1 MDNNEDITQ
10 ALKVLREG
18 GVILYPTDTI
28 WGLGCDPT
36 NDAAVKRIFRIKSR
50 TDSKSL
56 IILVNCEAMLERYVN
71 NIPEVAREVIAVS
84 DQPITIVYPGAK
96 NLAPSVV
103 AEDGSVAIRICMDEF
118 CQKLIERFRK
128 PIVSTSA
135 NISGHAAPAFFDD
148 ISKEIISSV
157 DYVVHHKRDDRQKK
171 VSSPVIKI
179 EVNGVIKIIRK

>member
-1 MDNNEDITQ
+1 MENNEDIAQ

-28 WGLGCDPT
+28 WGLGCDPS
-36 NDAAVKRIFRIKSR
+36 NDEAVKRIFRIKSR

-56 IILVNCEAMLERYVN
+56 IILVNSEAMLERYVSE
-71 NIPEVAREVIAVS
+71 IPDAAMEIISVS
-84 DQPITIVYPGAK
+84 DQPITIIYPGAK
-96 NLAPSVV
+96 NLATSII

-118 CQKLIERFRK
+118 CQNLIQRFRK

-135 NISGHAAPAFFDD
+135 NISGQAPPAFFPE

-171 VSSPVIKI
+171 SPSPVIKI